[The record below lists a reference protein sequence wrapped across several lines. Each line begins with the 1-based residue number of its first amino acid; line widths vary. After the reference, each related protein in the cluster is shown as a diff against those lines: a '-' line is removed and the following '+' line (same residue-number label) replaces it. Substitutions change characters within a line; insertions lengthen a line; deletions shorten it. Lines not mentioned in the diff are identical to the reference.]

1 MSFTSI
7 DFLAFFGILII
18 LYYALPKKIQW
29 IVLLVASYTFYLLAG
44 IKYLAFILFTT
55 ITTYLV
61 TIYMDNNHQL
71 QAAYLKEHKAD
82 MSKEEKKAFKKV
94 IKSKDRLWFVITIV
108 ANFGI
113 LFFCKACLVEPLSG
127 MTDSSVISFL
137 SVGLPFGI
145 SFYMFQSMGYVID
158 VYRGKAEAER
168 NFFKVALFV
177 SFFPQLVQGP
187 ISKWEQLKTSLF
199 TPHTFDTRQVAFGL
213 QRVLWGFFKKL
224 VIADRIAVAIGTLK
238 GTEYTGVGFFLLTTL
253 YAVQIYGD
261 FTGGI
266 DIAIGVGETLGITMP
281 ENFIRPYFSKN
292 IAEYWRRWHI
302 SLNEWMKSYI
312 FYPITVSGPMLKL
325 AVKSRQKLGKFG
337 MRLPVY
343 IGSLLTWL
351 GTGVWHGFNLHFI
364 VWGLMNCVIIVISE
378 ELAPAYEKFHGKY
391 AWSNTRGYNI
401 FQMIRMFVLMNLIRA
416 TDLFNDVG
424 DYFRRLGSLAYNFN
438 FNILWDGTMMN
449 LGLSLSDYII
459 LGAGIILMFLVS
471 FFSRDDVSIRV
482 KLQRIP
488 RAARYAIFIA
498 LLISVILFGSYGI
511 GYDASSFIYNQ
522 F

>member
-1 MSFTSI
+1 M
-7 DFLAFFGILII
+7 
-18 LYYALPKKIQW
+18 
-29 IVLLVASYTFYLLAG
+29 ASYTFYLLTG
-44 IKYLAFILFTT
+44 IQYLAFILFTT
-55 ITTYLV
+55 ISTYLV
-61 TIYMDNNHQL
+61 TLYMDHNHKVQTE
-71 QAAYLKEHKAD
+71 YLKQHKDD
-82 MSKEEKKAFKKV
+82 MSKDEKKAYKKSM
-94 IKSKDRLWFVITIV
+94 KSKDRRWFIVTIAV
-108 ANFGI
+108 NFGI
-113 LFFCKACLVEPLSG
+113 LFFCKACLVEPLHSLSNTG
-127 MTDSSVISFL
+127 VISFL

-158 VYRGKAEAER
+158 VYRGKAEAEH
-168 NFFKVALFV
+168 NFFKLALFV

-187 ISKWEQLKTSLF
+187 ISKWEQLKESLF
-199 TPHTFDTRQVAFGL
+199 AQHSFDRRQVAFGL
-213 QRVLWGFFKKL
+213 QRILWGFFKKL

-238 GTEYTGVGFFLLTTL
+238 GTEYTGVSFFLLTAF

-266 DIAIGVGETLGITMP
+266 DIAIGVGETLGIKMP
-281 ENFIRPYFSKN
+281 ENFIRPFFSKN

-325 AVKSRQKLGKFG
+325 AVNSRKKFGKFG

-343 IGSLLTWL
+343 IGSILTWL

-364 VWGLMNCVIIVISE
+364 VWGLLNCFVIVISE
-378 ELAPAYEKFHGKY
+378 ELAPAYEKFHEKC
-391 AWSNTRGYNI
+391 AWSNTKGYNI

-424 DYFRRLGSLAYNFN
+424 DYFRRLGSLAWNFN
-438 FNILWDGTMMN
+438 FHVLWDGTLMN
-449 LGLSLSDYII
+449 LGLSAADYII
-459 LGAGIILMFLVS
+459 LIAGIIVMFLVS
-471 FFSRDDVSIRV
+471 FFSRDDVSVRV
-482 KLQRIP
+482 KLQKVP
-488 RAARYAIFIA
+488 TAVRYILFLV
-498 LLISVILFGSYGI
+498 LLIVVILFGSYGI